1 MKYLLLQVLIR
12 SLGATFCIGFLL
24 STIAFSG
31 SSATLILAAP
41 FVSDRAE
48 SDISLVVK
56 SSADAMGRYLSYLIL
71 LAVFGTRIYCKH
83 SARMEIET
91 EILKF
96 DRAEVQL

>member
-1 MKYLLLQVLIR
+1 MKYLLLQALIR

-24 STIAFSG
+24 STAVFSG

-56 SSADAMGRYLSYLIL
+56 SSADAMGRYMSYLIL
-71 LAVFGTRIYCKH
+71 LAAFGGRIYYKH
-83 SARMEIET
+83 SDRMEIET
-91 EILKF
+91 EILLF